1 MKIINLAFMLLCI
14 PLCLASCTGG
24 EVDYDE
30 VIGYWKSTTKTSSWD
45 GSSIYVVFKKDHV
58 FIDENELRF
67 EIADDKDNLTL
78 LLSNGDSIAIKDLEK
93 DSLKISLPNDIGMG
107 DDRDF
112 FKYVPIKKSEYDLIF
127 KKKKDAY
134 TSVKELDLF

>member
-30 VIGYWKSTTKTSSWD
+30 VIGYWKATTKTSSWD
-45 GSSIYVVFKKDHV
+45 GSPICVVFEKDHV
-58 FIDENELRF
+58 VITKNELKF

-78 LLSNGDSIAIKDLEK
+78 LLSNGGSIAIKDLEK
-93 DSLKISLPNDIGMG
+93 DSLKISLPNDVRMG

-112 FKYVPIKKSEYDLIF
+112 YEYVPMKKSEYDSIRN
-127 KKKKDAY
+127 KKR
-134 TSVKELDLF
+134 TPILP